1 MARLI
6 LKSPYL
12 KCDGNHSVSGYLR
25 YIGTRERVEIL
36 PDDRPPTRKQ
46 EQLVRKLVKD
56 FPSSK
61 KLGEYSDYET
71 KPTKANASAFITRA
85 LEENWPQ
92 VQQSDGYMKY
102 IATRPRAERLGDHG
116 LFGDE
121 DGVDLEKA
129 MRELD
134 YYTGNVWTHI
144 ISLKREDAAR
154 LGYDSANA
162 WRNLLRANRN
172 DIAAAMNI
180 PQNHWNSQENRTP
193 MSKTLSGKR
202 VIGEASSFDQW
213 REIQFIGSVAP
224 AAVVVGLDP
233 AEYDLANLIP
243 LHGGAVEPVDQ
254 FLLQRCEKTLHARVV
269 KAAMRAAHALPDG
282 TEPGEH
288 RPVLLAGVLAAVV
301 GVQYQP
307 LLITIA

>member
-1 MARLI
+1 MKEQNGNGFAPSIAQAIEEMKAEQGDSFSLERINLAELERRTGVSRSRL
-6 LKSPYL
+6 
-12 KCDGNHSVSGYLR
+12 
-25 YIGTRERVEIL
+25 
-36 PDDRPPTRKQ
+36 
-46 EQLVRKLVKD
+46 
-56 FPSSK
+56 
-61 KLGEYSDYET
+61 
-71 KPTKANASAFITRA
+71 
-85 LEENWPQ
+85 
-92 VQQSDGYMKY
+92 
-102 IATRPRAERLGDHG
+102 
-116 LFGDE
+116 
-121 DGVDLEKA
+121 
-129 MRELD
+129 
-134 YYTGNVWTHI
+134 
-144 ISLKREDAAR
+144 
-154 LGYDSANA
+154 
-162 WRNLLRANRN
+162 
-172 DIAAAMNI
+172 
-180 PQNHWNSQENRTP
+180 WNSQENRTP